1 MSYGTRSGIT
11 YGLGASTGEH
21 KGDSSDTGDLSESFD
36 MGTEGDYVAVVTGKL
51 NGWKICSP
59 QSPVQSTHPSGPYF
73 DSSQSLACLK

>member
-36 MGTEGDYVAVVTGKL
+36 R
-51 NGWKICSP
+51 
-59 QSPVQSTHPSGPYF
+59 VQ
-73 DSSQSLACLK
+73 KVIMWRW